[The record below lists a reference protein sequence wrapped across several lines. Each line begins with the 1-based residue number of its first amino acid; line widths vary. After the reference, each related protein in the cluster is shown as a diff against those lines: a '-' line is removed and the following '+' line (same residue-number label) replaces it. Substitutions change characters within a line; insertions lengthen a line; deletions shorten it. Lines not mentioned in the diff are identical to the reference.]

1 MDNSMPRYWD
11 LPEAS
16 GGGRTAWGLYG
27 SDDSVGRINLLTS
40 QRVLDAVRLV
50 RKGTTFALNAAV
62 DEFDP
67 PLDSTRS
74 AARHRYLE
82 VGGDLGVEDM
92 DDVLDDYFPQISS
105 QWDSLAHIAA
115 TPGVFYNNVSLDDV
129 KTRGANTID
138 HLAKRGIVGRGV
150 LLDVGRA
157 AAQGSGG
164 GVDTSHGS
172 ISLSVADLEEARE
185 RADVSYSDGCIVL
198 LRTGFIDWYRK
209 QGIATR
215 EELHRDLH
223 APGIEHTEEMA
234 SYLWDSGVAAIA
246 SDTFAVEVWP
256 PDMSESARPF
266 GLLHRILIGQLGMP
280 IGELWDL
287 DALAQDCHVDGV
299 YEFLLVSA
307 PLNIRRGI
315 ASPANAIALK

>member
-1 MDNSMPRYWD
+1 MDKSMPRYWD

-50 RKGTTFALNAAV
+50 RKGTIFALNAAV

-67 PLDSTRS
+67 PLDST
-74 AARHRYLE
+74 YLE
-82 VGGDLGVEDM
+82 VGSDLGVEDM
-92 DDVLDDYFPQISS
+92 DDALDDYFPQISS

-157 AAQGSGG
+157 AAPRSGG

-209 QGIATR
+209 QGLPHVRSCTAIYTHR
-215 EELHRDLH
+215 ESSTPRRWRVTCGTVVSRPSRRTPSPWRCGHQICRSPR
-223 APGIEHTEEMA
+223 APSVFCIE
-234 SYLWDSGVAAIA
+234 S
-246 SDTFAVEVWP
+246 
-256 PDMSESARPF
+256 
-266 GLLHRILIGQLGMP
+266 
-280 IGELWDL
+280 
-287 DALAQDCHVDGV
+287 
-299 YEFLLVSA
+299 
-307 PLNIRRGI
+307 
-315 ASPANAIALK
+315 